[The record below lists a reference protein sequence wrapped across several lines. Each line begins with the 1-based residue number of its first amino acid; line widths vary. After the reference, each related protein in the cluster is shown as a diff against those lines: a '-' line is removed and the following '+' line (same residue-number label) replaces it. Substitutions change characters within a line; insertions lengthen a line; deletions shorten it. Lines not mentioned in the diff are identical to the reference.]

1 MRKLLAMNEESANRK
16 AINFLDNV
24 ANIANAWLGDSD
36 KHALVNYLNSKLN
49 TEK

>member
-16 AINFLDNV
+16 AINLLDSV
-24 ANIANAWLGDSD
+24 SNIANAWLSD
-36 KHALVNYLNSKLN
+36 NDKYALVNYLNSKLN